1 MSSFFKKSI
10 VCVVLLGLISTG
22 ILFIKKPQLF
32 SSYELGDAID
42 SLNHVKVFYNGN
54 TGTVLGRNTAANGY
68 NIGLKYQCVEFVKR
82 YYFEFYKHEMPNS
95 YGHAVSF
102 FDKSLSDG
110 EINKDRDLI
119 QCENPS
125 AFIPQIGDLIVLDAT
140 SINGY
145 GHVAII
151 SEVRKDEIQII
162 QQNPGATANSRVW
175 YDLKLNNGKYLIDNS
190 RVLGW
195 LRMK

>member
-1 MSSFFKKSI
+1 MNSFFKKLV
-10 VCVVLLGLISTG
+10 VCVVLIGLTLTG

-32 SSYELGDAID
+32 SRYELGDPID
-42 SLNHVKVFYNGN
+42 SLNHVKVYYNGN

-119 QCENPS
+119 QFENPS
-125 AFIPQIGDLIVLDAT
+125 AAIPKIGDLIVLDAT
-140 SINGY
+140 TINGY

-151 SEVRKDEIQII
+151 SDVREDEIQII
-162 QQNPGATANSRVW
+162 QQNPGASASSRVW
-175 YDLKLNNGKYLIDNS
+175 YDLNRSNGKYLIDNS
-190 RVLGW
+190 RVPGW